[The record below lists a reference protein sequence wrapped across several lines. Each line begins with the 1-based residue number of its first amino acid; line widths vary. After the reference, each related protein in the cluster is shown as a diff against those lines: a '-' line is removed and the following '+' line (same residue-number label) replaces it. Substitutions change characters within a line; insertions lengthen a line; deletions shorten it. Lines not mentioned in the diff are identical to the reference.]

1 MFEIKVTEI
10 FDTKNTN
17 CGSFLQ
23 TPFWCQFKAAHGW
36 KYKRFSLEIKYPNL
50 QLEESD
56 CSHNP
61 SSNEIEEK
69 TVEVAV
75 LSRSFAKG
83 LFSIAYIPLFPQLP
97 YECTPI
103 EIIEKAF
110 EENCD
115 EVGVIKQEIITP
127 VTQAIEFA
135 HYLQDIGFA
144 LKPFLPKNT
153 IAIRFDPDVSFF
165 DIDERDFFNYGIKT
179 VSYADKLKLKKNFVD
194 IQPPDT
200 SIIDLTV
207 SEDEILSNMHSKWRY
222 NIRLSEKKG
231 VVIHKYTRNDVNLS
245 KKIDRF
251 YELTKETNARDGNS
265 SHAKSYYLDLI
276 QRSAQ
281 NQENNEESPLI
292 TLYIAEHEGE
302 EIASIMTLFSKDEA
316 IYLYGASSNHKRNLM
331 PNHLLQWTAIK
342 DAKNYGSKC
351 YDFYGMS
358 PEGKD
363 EKHPMHGLYMFKS
376 NFGGQNIHRTGSWD
390 VPTKWIYFPYSFA
403 EKLRAFWFKKIKKMT
418 KKNGGKKYCRIKSHN
433 DTKGIKSH
441 NGTKG
446 NKSDNDTKLT
456 NPHNDTKGSKDD
468 KSPHV
473 IARSEATKQSII
485 SDFFAGKIPS
495 FGVAGNFTGHL
506 EQAGEAVDF
515 ANVKTA
521 EQNAPKAIFPTY
533 IPLKSIDSKGKIK
546 NEELAKV
553 PENLLDFP
561 FDQDKIIFPQNEEN
575 IQVEPECAL
584 IFDATWENQKLK
596 SLKPICFGA
605 SNDCSI
611 RKPGAKKISQ
621 KKNWGKSSKG
631 LSNNLIDVD
640 TFEPGSILDNYNI
653 ASFIKRNNEIFEYG
667 EDSAIKDYSYI
678 YEKLINWL
686 IEKINNQQDE
696 GPAEKIYD
704 YLVQSD
710 FPSKIMISIG
720 ATRYTEFGEKN
731 YLQKGDKS
739 YIIIYPKK
747 KYSKESLIKK
757 IKNDEVFEK
766 EISALIQEVIL

>member
-10 FDTKNTN
+10 FETKNTN

-36 KYKRFSLEIKYPNL
+36 KYKRFSLQIKYPNL

-61 SSNEIEEK
+61 SSNEIKEK

-127 VTQAIEFA
+127 VTQAIEFT

-200 SIIDLTV
+200 SIIDLTL

-276 QRSAQ
+276 QRSAK
-281 NQENNEESPLI
+281 NLESNNAEDKESPLI
-292 TLYIAEHEGE
+292 TLYIAEHDGE

-403 EKLRAFWFKKIKKMT
+403 EKLRAFWFKKIKKMM
-418 KKNGGKKYCRIKSHN
+418 KKNGEKKDWHI
-433 DTKGIKSH
+433 
-441 NGTKG
+441 
-446 NKSDNDTKLT
+446 KSDNNSHD
-456 NPHNDTKGSKDD
+456 
-468 KSPHV
+468 
-473 IARSEATKQSII
+473 IASEATKQSLI

-533 IPLKSIDSKGKIK
+533 IPLKSIDKKDKIK

-553 PENLLDFP
+553 PENLLEFP

-611 RKPGAKKISQ
+611 RRPGAKKISQ

-667 EDSAIKDYSYI
+667 EDSSIKDYSYI
-678 YEKLINWL
+678 YKKLLNWL

-696 GPAEKIYD
+696 DPAEKIYD
-704 YLVQSD
+704 YLVQSN

>member
-10 FDTKNTN
+10 FETKNTN

-36 KYKRFSLEIKYPNL
+36 KYKRFSLQIKYPNL

-103 EIIEKAF
+103 EIIDKAF

-200 SIIDLTV
+200 SIIDLTLT
-207 SEDEILSNMHSKWRY
+207 EDEILSNMHSKWRY

-276 QRSAQ
+276 SRSAK
-281 NQENNEESPLI
+281 NLESNNAEDKESPLI

-403 EKLRAFWFKKIKKMT
+403 EKLRAFWFKKIKKMM
-418 KKNGGKKYCRIKSHN
+418 KKNAEKKDCRIKS
-433 DTKGIKSH
+433 
-441 NGTKG
+441 
-446 NKSDNDTKLT
+446 DN
-456 NPHNDTKGSKDD
+456 NSQ
-468 KSPHV
+468 V
-473 IARSEATKQSII
+473 IARSEATKQSLI

-521 EQNAPKAIFPTY
+521 EQNAPKAVFPTY
-533 IPLKSIDSKGKIK
+533 IPLKSIDKKDKIK

-553 PENLLDFP
+553 PENLLEFP

-747 KYSKESLIKK
+747 KYSTESLIKK
-757 IKNDEVFEK
+757 IKNDEAFEK

>member
-10 FDTKNTN
+10 FETNNTN

-36 KYKRFSLEIKYPNL
+36 KYKRFSLQIKYPNL

-165 DIDERDFFNYGIKT
+165 DIDERNFFNYGIKT

-200 SIIDLTV
+200 SIIDLTL
-207 SEDEILSNMHSKWRY
+207 SEDAILSNMHSKWRY

-276 QRSAQ
+276 QRSAK
-281 NQENNEESPLI
+281 NLESNNAEDKESPLI
-292 TLYIAEHEGE
+292 TLYIAEHDGE

-331 PNHLLQWTAIK
+331 PNHLLQWTAMK
-342 DAKNYGSKC
+342 DAKAYGSKC

-403 EKLRAFWFKKIKKMT
+403 EKLRAFWFKKIKKMM
-418 KKNGGKKYCRIKSHN
+418 KKNGGKKDWQIKSN
-433 DTKGIKSH
+433 
-441 NGTKG
+441 
-446 NKSDNDTKLT
+446 NDTKLT
-456 NPHNDTKGSKDD
+456 NPHNNKNIKDD

-533 IPLKSIDSKGKIK
+533 IPLKSIDKKDKIK

-553 PENLLDFP
+553 PENLLKFP

-584 IFDATWENQKLK
+584 IFETTWDNQKLK

-640 TFEPGSILDNYNI
+640 TFEQGSILDNYNI
-653 ASFIKRNNEIFEYG
+653 VSFIKRNNEIFEYG

-747 KYSKESLIKK
+747 KYSKDSLIKK